1 MAFAP
6 LAAALAG
13 FRLVRA
19 RPQAV
24 LVWAGVIFVGRLA
37 GLKLTTAISGPFMPA
52 LDAAVN
58 ATPLNLQAVTVAY
71 QQVAPGYLAGAALAL
86 PFFAVVFAAIYRAYL
101 KPEDSRAFFLR
112 LGAQEAAILALI
124 LALNLMVLVGLS
136 FGAAVVALL
145 ASMIATVDAAAGSLA
160 EAVGLGALLAFV
172 LWGVVRLSLA
182 WPVSFRAAR
191 PVLLR
196 SWGLTRGHGWKLLSA
211 YVIAEALML
220 VVGVLVLG
228 ICASLS
234 GAMLVAIGRPLDQ
247 LPDALRPAM
256 AVVEVFRP
264 APLLFSAFEALLL
277 ALSATTLVG
286 VAVSALRSFA
296 PQESL

>member
-1 MAFAP
+1 
-6 LAAALAG
+6 
-13 FRLVRA
+13 
-19 RPQAV
+19 
-24 LVWAGVIFVGRLA
+24 
-37 GLKLTTAISGPFMPA
+37 
-52 LDAAVN
+52 
-58 ATPLNLQAVTVAY
+58 
-71 QQVAPGYLAGAALAL
+71 
-86 PFFAVVFAAIYRAYL
+86 
-101 KPEDSRAFFLR
+101 
-112 LGAQEAAILALI
+112 
-124 LALNLMVLVGLS
+124 
-136 FGAAVVALL
+136 
-145 ASMIATVDAAAGSLA
+145 
-160 EAVGLGALLAFV
+160 
-172 LWGVVRLSLA
+172 
-182 WPVSFRAAR
+182 
-191 PVLLR
+191 
-196 SWGLTRGHGWKLLSA
+196 
-211 YVIAEALML
+211 ML

>member
-1 MAFAP
+1 
-6 LAAALAG
+6 
-13 FRLVRA
+13 
-19 RPQAV
+19 
-24 LVWAGVIFVGRLA
+24 
-37 GLKLTTAISGPFMPA
+37 
-52 LDAAVN
+52 
-58 ATPLNLQAVTVAY
+58 
-71 QQVAPGYLAGAALAL
+71 
-86 PFFAVVFAAIYRAYL
+86 
-101 KPEDSRAFFLR
+101 
-112 LGAQEAAILALI
+112 
-124 LALNLMVLVGLS
+124 
-136 FGAAVVALL
+136 
-145 ASMIATVDAAAGSLA
+145 MIATVDAAAGSLA